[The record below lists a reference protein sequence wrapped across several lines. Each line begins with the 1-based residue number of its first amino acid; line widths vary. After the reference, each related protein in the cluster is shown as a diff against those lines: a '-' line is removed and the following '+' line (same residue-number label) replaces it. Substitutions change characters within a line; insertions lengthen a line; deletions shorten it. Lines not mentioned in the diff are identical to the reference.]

1 MRRGKT
7 VFFAT
12 DENREPTKGMLIN
25 LTPRKKHA
33 TVATTSKDR
42 PVLVPLNC
50 LREPSP
56 LPLKDQTFVLSGSL
70 VERGD
75 KEKLTTE
82 KVTSIIEKLG
92 GNVYTGDV
100 EKAADASFV
109 VITSQKELNKATHKV
124 NKTLIMAYRLGWQ
137 IVSKKMIIEARD
149 SNITPSISNHLL
161 DITAIRNAPDTD
173 VVDSMVFS
181 KSAMINNHQT
191 VRGHWELKKQ
201 LRMDSNRRKR
211 DDCNSKLAKKHPP
224 KKPCTAYVTF
234 SKEMWKTV
242 VKDNPS
248 CSMRE
253 VNSKISELWNTV
265 SEEER
270 QSYQI
275 KAQETFAQSVNSWNS
290 DTREI

>member
-12 DENREPTKGMLIN
+12 DKNREPTKGMLIN
-25 LTPRKKHA
+25 LTPRKKHV
-33 TVATTSKDR
+33 TVATSSKDR

-50 LREPSP
+50 LREPPP

-75 KEKLTTE
+75 KEKLTAE

-149 SNITPSISNHLL
+149 SNTTPSISNHLL
-161 DITAIRNAPDTD
+161 DLTAIRNAPDTD
-173 VVDSMVFS
+173 VVHTMVFS

-191 VRGHWELKKQ
+191 VRGHRELKKQ
-201 LRMDSNRRKR
+201 LRTDSNRRKR
-211 DDCNSKLAKKHPP
+211 DECNSKLAKKHPP

-253 VNSKISELWNTV
+253 VNSKISELWKTV

-270 QSYQI
+270 QRYQI